1 MVQAEIV
8 VMSICATY
16 GDSNYLYGDT
26 DRLYSSTCSEDV
38 VRWGIEVD
46 WNGDGLYSGDS
57 ENAYAIFFRTR
68 RGRQTYLDIDSD
80 GNANGFEPARVGT
93 ATLILDNTSRRYDP
107 YNTGSDL
114 YPYVLPARYVRVRQ
128 LYQGTVRDVFH
139 GKIRTITSIDDE
151 RKQQV
156 RLELEDGLRNLQA
169 ADSNVAIQ
177 QSITVSDAITDVL
190 EDVDY
195 PSIFG
200 TNIETADD
208 TLDYWW
214 AEDKAATEI
223 RRLAEA
229 ELGNFFVA
237 ADGNATFYSRHHSAA
252 AALTLTSADFL
263 KEIDVPQP
271 LEVIRNVIKLYAHPL
286 TLASTSVLWTLADTP
301 LISAGRSLEVWAT
314 YTSNNEEVPAL
325 NVVSPQS
332 STDYTMNTAADGS
345 GSDLTGSF
353 SVSFTDFG
361 KTGKITITNNHG
373 SLAGYVT
380 LMQVRGD
387 AIVSPNVSLL
397 IQEDA
402 ASQAIYGKTLLRLDN
417 EWYQN
422 TSLANDFTRWLISYM
437 PNPQKFLTVRVE
449 TRPDIQFT
457 PDLFDIINVTINR
470 LSISDVNYRV
480 AGIEHNWLTDNGQA
494 VRTEWILEPNPDLS
508 GYWQFDIENF
518 GVDTVFGI

>member
-1 MVQAEIV
+1 
-8 VMSICATY
+8 MSVCAPY
-16 GDSNYLYGDT
+16 GDPNYLYGDT
-26 DRLYSSTCSEDV
+26 NRLYSSTCSEDV

-57 ENAYAIFFRTR
+57 ENDYAVSFRTR
-68 RGRQTYLDIDSD
+68 RGRQSYLDIDAD
-80 GNANGFEPARVGT
+80 GNANGFEPVRVGT

-107 YNTGSDL
+107 YNTNSDL
-114 YPYVLPARYVRVRQ
+114 YPYVLPARYVRIRM
-128 LYQGTVRDVFH
+128 LYQGAIRDVFH

-151 RKQQV
+151 RRQQV

-169 ADSNVAIQ
+169 ADASISIQ
-177 QSITVSDAITDVL
+177 QSITISSAINQIL

-200 TNIETADD
+200 ENVEQADD

-214 AEDKAATEI
+214 ADGKAATEI

-237 ADGNATFYSRHHSAA
+237 TNGNATFYSRHHSSPAV
-252 AALTLTSADFL
+252 LTLTSADFL

-271 LEVIRNVIKLYAHPL
+271 LEVIRNVIKIYAHPRV
-286 TLASTSVLWTLADTP
+286 LASTGVLWTLQDTP
-301 LISAGRSLEVWAT
+301 LISAGGTLEVWAS
-314 YTSNNEEVPAL
+314 YTSGNESVPAI
-325 NVVSPQS
+325 NVISPQS

-345 GSDLTGSF
+345 GSDLTASF
-353 SVSFTDFG
+353 SVTYTDFG

-387 AIVSPNVSLL
+387 AITSPNVSLL
-397 IQEDA
+397 IQEDT
-402 ASQAIYGKTLLRLDN
+402 ASQAIYGKTLLELDN
-417 EWYQN
+417 DWFQQ
-422 TSLANDFTRWLISYM
+422 TSLANDFARWLISYM
-437 PNPQKFLTVRVE
+437 PNPQKFLTVRLE
-449 TRPDIQFT
+449 ARPDIQFDA
-457 PDLFDIINVTINR
+457 DLFDLINVTINR

-480 AGIEHNWLTDNGQA
+480 AGIEHNWITDNGQA
-494 VRTEWILEPNPDLS
+494 TKTEWILEPNPDLS
-508 GYWQFDIENF
+508 GYWQFTTQI
-518 GVDTVFGI
+518 GVTSVFGI

>member
-1 MVQAEIV
+1 
-8 VMSICATY
+8 MSVCATY
-16 GDSNYLYGDT
+16 GESAYLYGDT
-26 DRLYSSTCSEDV
+26 DRLYSSSCSEDV
-38 VRWGIEVD
+38 SRWGVEID
-46 WNGDGLYSGDS
+46 WNGDGIYSG
-57 ENAYAIFFRTR
+57 ENENEYTVSFRTR
-68 RGRQTYLDIDSD
+68 RGRQAYLDIDSD
-80 GNANGFEPARVGT
+80 GNASGFEPVRVGT
-93 ATLILDNTSRRYDP
+93 ATLILDNTSRRFDP
-107 YNTGSDL
+107 YNTASDL
-114 YPYVLPARYVRVRQ
+114 YPYVLPSRYVRIRQ
-128 LYQGTVRDVFH
+128 LYQGVVKDVFH
-139 GKIRTITSIDDE
+139 GKIRTITSIDTDQ
-151 RKQQV
+151 KQQV

-177 QSITVSDAITDVL
+177 QNITISDAITDVL
-190 EDVDY
+190 ENAAY

-200 TNIETADD
+200 ANVEQADD
-208 TLDYWW
+208 VVSYWW

-271 LEVIRNVIKLYAHPL
+271 LEVIRNVIKIFAHPPS
-286 TLASTSVLWTLADTP
+286 LAATGTLWTLQDAP
-301 LISAGRSLEVWAT
+301 LISAGSSLEVWASYT
-314 YTSNNEEVPAL
+314 YNNEPVPAL
-325 NVVSPQS
+325 NVISPQS
-332 STDYTMNTAADGS
+332 STDYTMNTAANGS
-345 GSDLTGSF
+345 GTDLTASF

-387 AIVSPNVSLL
+387 AIISPNVSLL
-397 IQEDA
+397 VQESA
-402 ASQAIYGKTLLRLDN
+402 SSQAIYGKTLLSLDN

-422 TSLANDFTRWLISYM
+422 TSLANDFARWLISYM
-437 PNPQKFLTVRVE
+437 PNPQKFLTVRLE

-457 PDLFDIINVTINR
+457 PDLFDLVNVTINR
-470 LSISDVNYRV
+470 LGISGVNYRV

-508 GYWQFDIENF
+508 GYWQFTTTI
-518 GVDTVFGI
+518 GVTSVFGI